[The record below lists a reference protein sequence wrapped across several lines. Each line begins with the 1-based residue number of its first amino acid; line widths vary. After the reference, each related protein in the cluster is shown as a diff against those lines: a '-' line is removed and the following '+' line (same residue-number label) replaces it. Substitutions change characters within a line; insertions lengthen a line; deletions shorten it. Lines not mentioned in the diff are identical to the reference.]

1 MRACPRCGT
10 SNDDAAKVCLACGAA
25 FESAP
30 RAGLKQ
36 TMLGRAPGQGVPG
49 AQPPHPAAAQP
60 PLQQKP
66 PQTFGGTMLGVQGP
80 FSPPAQA
87 PVTARVPGSTAAAA
101 PAPPAEPQVKKAGL
115 QQTMLGFGPGPSLG
129 GAPQG
134 PAAVAEQ
141 LSPYRTQPGFAV
153 PGEPAEQA
161 PQFGSTLPVAQ
172 GPGQT
177 AVVPAFQA
185 APPAPQQGTGAP
197 PLGEKRTML
206 GVALPGIAPLHPGQP

>member
-36 TMLGRAPGQGVPG
+36 TMLGMAPGQGVPG

-80 FSPPAQA
+80 FSPPAPA
-87 PVTARVPGSTAAAA
+87 PATARGPGSPAAAA
-101 PAPPAEPQVKKAGL
+101 PAPPAAARVRAPPPAAAPPPPAEPQVKKAGL

-129 GAPQG
+129 GAPQ
-134 PAAVAEQ
+134 
-141 LSPYRTQPGFAV
+141 
-153 PGEPAEQA
+153 
-161 PQFGSTLPVAQ
+161 
-172 GPGQT
+172 
-177 AVVPAFQA
+177 
-185 APPAPQQGTGAP
+185 
-197 PLGEKRTML
+197 
-206 GVALPGIAPLHPGQP
+206 